1 VDHDLKRAVSA
12 AEGYAMLGMV
22 EEADTELDGLGPEL
36 VTHPAVLG
44 ARVQIFMAVEDWAA
58 AVEISKRLVEFAS
71 EEAGHW
77 ILLGNV
83 MRRADSVEAA
93 EEVLLEGVEQ
103 HPKVAT
109 IHYNLA
115 CYAAVQGRLDTARM
129 RLAEATK
136 LDEKAKLMALDDPDL
151 ESIW

>member
-1 VDHDLKRAVSA
+1 MEQPLKLAVSA

-22 EEADTELDGLGPEL
+22 EEAAGEFDDLGPEL
-36 VTHPAVLG
+36 ATHPAVLG

-77 ILLGNV
+77 VLLGNV
-83 MRRADSVEAA
+83 MRRADSVEAE

-115 CYAAVQGRLDTARM
+115 CYTAVQGRVDEAKE

-136 LDEKAKLMALDDPDL
+136 LDEKVKLMALDDPDL
-151 ESIW
+151 EAIW